1 MSNNKEQKNT
11 TDYWLNEYWP
21 ELQKADF
28 DSEEKQEK
36 YVFTISTGAV
46 GLLLGTLS
54 FQIKPKG
61 ISLAIIA
68 LGLFALSMLSCI
80 IYHIIA
86 KKKHRVQFKLIED
99 FISNPESGDAKIRK
113 HIERSNRFLDWWSIV
128 SIVLIFIGIILFV
141 LYLIKNLT

>member
-1 MSNNKEQKNT
+1 MNKKDI
-11 TDYWLNEYWP
+11 DYWLNEYWP

-54 FQIKPKG
+54 FQIKPKC

-86 KKKHRVQFKLIED
+86 KKKHRVQFKLIPN
-99 FISNPESGDAKIRK
+99 FRK
-113 HIERSNRFLDWWSIV
+113 PLP
-128 SIVLIFIGIILFV
+128 
-141 LYLIKNLT
+141 

>member
-1 MSNNKEQKNT
+1 MNKKDI
-11 TDYWLNEYWP
+11 DYWLNEYWP

-68 LGLFALSMLSCI
+68 LGLFTLSMLSCI
-80 IYHIIA
+80 IYHIVA
-86 KKKHRVQFKLIED
+86 KKKHKVQFKLIED
-99 FISNPESGDAKIRK
+99 FISNSESGDAKIRK
-113 HIERSNRFLDWWSIV
+113 HIERSNCFLDWWSIISV
-128 SIVLIFIGIILFV
+128 VLIFAGIVLFTV
-141 LYLIKNLT
+141 YLIKNLI

>member
-1 MSNNKEQKNT
+1 MNMND
-11 TDYWLNEYWP
+11 TDYWLNDYWP

-61 ISLAIIA
+61 ISLAIVA
-68 LGLFALSMLSCI
+68 LGLFSLSMIFCI

-86 KKKHRVQFKLIED
+86 KRKHKEQFKLIED
-99 FISNPESGDAKIRK
+99 FISNPETGDSKIRK
-113 HIERSNRFLDWWSIV
+113 HIERSNCFLDWWSII
-128 SIVLIFIGIILFV
+128 SIFLIFAGIVLFTT
-141 LYLIKNLT
+141 YLIKNLM

>member
-1 MSNNKEQKNT
+1 MSNNKGQKNT

-68 LGLFALSMLSCI
+68 LGLFTLSIL
-80 IYHIIA
+80 YN
-86 KKKHRVQFKLIED
+86 
-99 FISNPESGDAKIRK
+99 ISYYCKEKTQRTI
-113 HIERSNRFLDWWSIV
+113 
-128 SIVLIFIGIILFV
+128 
-141 LYLIKNLT
+141 

>member
-1 MSNNKEQKNT
+1 MEDSEKNELVE
-11 TDYWLNEYWP
+11 YWKNEYWP

-99 FISNPESGDAKIRK
+99 FISNPESGDTKIRK

>member
-1 MSNNKEQKNT
+1 MEDSEKNELVE
-11 TDYWLNEYWP
+11 YWKNEYWP

-86 KKKHRVQFKLIED
+86 KEKHRAQFKLIED
-99 FISNPESGDAKIRK
+99 FIYNPESGDTKIRK
-113 HIERSNRFLDWWSIV
+113 HIERSNRFLDWWSII
-128 SIVLIFIGIILFV
+128 SIAFIIAGIVLFV
-141 LYLIKNLT
+141 IYLTKNLL

>member
-1 MSNNKEQKNT
+1 MSNNKEQKERI
-11 TDYWLNEYWP
+11 DYWRNEYWP

-68 LGLFALSMLSCI
+68 LGLFTLSMLSCI
-80 IYHIIA
+80 IYHIVA
-86 KKKHRVQFKLIED
+86 KKKHKVQFKLIED
-99 FISNPESGDAKIRK
+99 FISNSESGDAKIRK
-113 HIERSNRFLDWWSIV
+113 HIERSNCFLDWWSIISV
-128 SIVLIFIGIILFV
+128 VLIFAGIVLFTV
-141 LYLIKNLT
+141 YLIKNLI

>member
-61 ISLAIIA
+61 ISLAIIT
-68 LGLFALSMLSCI
+68 LGLFTLSMLSCI
-80 IYHIIA
+80 IYHAIIKCSNKVLSETSNVQISESKYPIHTKF
-86 KKKHRVQFKLIED
+86 KKTTWQ
-99 FISNPESGDAKIRK
+99 NQ
-113 HIERSNRFLDWWSIV
+113 
-128 SIVLIFIGIILFV
+128 
-141 LYLIKNLT
+141 

>member
-1 MSNNKEQKNT
+1 MNKKDIN
-11 TDYWLNEYWP
+11 YWLNEYWP

-61 ISLAIIA
+61 ISLAIVA
-68 LGLFALSMLSCI
+68 LGLFSLSMLSCI
-80 IYHIIA
+80 IYNDYPHSPPA
-86 KKKHRVQFKLIED
+86 PYLRWVNVGLYEIEAS
-99 FISNPESGDAKIRK
+99 INLSNSLSPKYIR
-113 HIERSNRFLDWWSIV
+113 L
-128 SIVLIFIGIILFV
+128 
-141 LYLIKNLT
+141 NL